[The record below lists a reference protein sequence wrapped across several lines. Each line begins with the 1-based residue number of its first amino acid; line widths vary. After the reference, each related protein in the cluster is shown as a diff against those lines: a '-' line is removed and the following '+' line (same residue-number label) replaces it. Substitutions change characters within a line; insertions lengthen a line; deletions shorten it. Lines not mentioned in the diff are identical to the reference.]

1 MSLANAQGQRRVAL
15 GLLPDETTSLVFA
28 DGAGVPRAVLGVTRG
43 EAASLVFAN
52 AEGQGLVG
60 LGVDGSGI
68 GSAML
73 PEVDPLP
80 DGGG

>member
-1 MSLANAQGQRRVAL
+1 
-15 GLLPDETTSLVFA
+15 
-28 DGAGVPRAVLGVTRG
+28 
-43 EAASLVFAN
+43 VFAN

-73 PEVDPLP
+73 PEVDPLLTAGVDPLP